1 MGHDS
6 FRPFT
11 SQPSLVSPILM
22 TKQSLLLTLPLLLC
36 NALSLGASKDSP
48 NILFIFTDDQS
59 HRTVSSYPEAY
70 DWAHTPNID
79 KLAESG
85 IRFSHAYM
93 SSWCMPARA
102 TMLTGLQ
109 QHNIP
114 SIHRVG
120 PYPGAEYDP
129 EELPFWPK
137 VFREQGYSTA
147 QIGKWHV
154 GTDTGYGRDWDYQYV
169 WVRPVPTPEN
179 AREYYV
185 DQKIILNG
193 KPIGTVNAYAT
204 DNYTN
209 RAVEF
214 IHGEYRD
221 PDKPW
226 YLWLCYTGIHGPF
239 TPADR
244 HLDAYPNVKIPSP
257 VDLYPPRPGKPEY
270 AREYGVWREDPE
282 GNARTYNQGRF
293 GDSLYDATRQYHQAA
308 LSVDE
313 GVGRLIES
321 LRSTGQL
328 ENTLV
333 VFTSD
338 QGFAW
343 GQHGFRHKRAPYA
356 ANIKV
361 PFIVSMPGT
370 VPANE
375 VCPSPVGGI
384 DLVPTFFKFA
394 NLDLPWKM
402 DGRDMTSLL
411 MDPGQTWSRPVL
423 LSFTRESFKP
433 DTDRIEAP
441 PRYTG
446 NNSPWYSFVV
456 NDRYKY
462 IQSFVENEI
471 PELYHIDDD
480 PDELQNLALLPEYRK
495 IVIQQKELL
504 ASELKRTKARFVDQL
519 PSVRGFD

>member
-1 MGHDS
+1 MAKKDLH
-6 FRPFT
+6 
-11 SQPSLVSPILM
+11 LVVSIIL
-22 TKQSLLLTLPLLLC
+22 L
-36 NALSLGASKDSP
+36 NALAIGAAEKSP

-70 DWAHTPNID
+70 EWARTPHID
-79 KLAESG
+79 ALAESG
-85 IRFSHAYM
+85 IRFSHAYT
-93 SSWCMPARA
+93 STWCMPARA

-114 SIHRVG
+114 SLHRVG

-129 EELPFWPK
+129 EKLQFWPK
-137 VFREQGYSTA
+137 VFREKGYSTA

-169 WVRPVPTPEN
+169 WVRPVPTPGN
-179 AREYYV
+179 SREYYV

-193 KPIGTVNAYAT
+193 KSIGTVEAYAT

-209 RAVEF
+209 RAIEF

-244 HLDAYPNVKIPSP
+244 HLDAYPGVDIPTP
-257 VDLYPPRPGKPEY
+257 ADIYPPRPGKPEY
-270 AREYGVWREDPE
+270 SREYGMWKQDAE
-282 GNARTYNQGRF
+282 GVARSFNKGKLGGT
-293 GDSLYDATRQYHQAA
+293 LYDATRKYHQAA
-308 LSVDE
+308 LSIDE

-321 LRSTGQL
+321 LKATGQL

-333 VFTSD
+333 VFTAD
-338 QGFAW
+338 QGYAW

-370 VPANE
+370 IPGNK
-375 VCPSPVGGI
+375 VCPSPVGAI

-394 NLDLPWKM
+394 GLDLPWEM
-402 DGRDMTSLL
+402 DGRDMTPLL
-411 MDPGQTWSRPVL
+411 LNPDRAWDRPVF
-423 LSFTRESFKP
+423 LSFTLESFRP
-433 DTDRIEAP
+433 NTVNIQP
-441 PRYTG
+441 PPVYTG
-446 NNSPWYSFVV
+446 NNMPWYAFVV

-462 IQSFVENEI
+462 IQTFVDDEI

-480 PDELQNLALLPEYRK
+480 PDELRNLALNPEYRE
-495 IVIQQKELL
+495 IVKKQKALL
-504 ASELKRTKARFVDQL
+504 ASELKRTQAQFADKL
-519 PSVRGFD
+519 PSVRGF

>member
-1 MGHDS
+1 
-6 FRPFT
+6 
-11 SQPSLVSPILM
+11 L
-22 TKQSLLLTLPLLLC
+22 
-36 NALSLGASKDSP
+36 
-48 NILFIFTDDQS
+48 
-59 HRTVSSYPEAY
+59 
-70 DWAHTPNID
+70 
-79 KLAESG
+79 
-85 IRFSHAYM
+85 
-93 SSWCMPARA
+93 
-102 TMLTGLQ
+102 
-109 QHNIP
+109 
-114 SIHRVG
+114 
-120 PYPGAEYDP
+120 
-129 EELPFWPK
+129 
-137 VFREQGYSTA
+137 
-147 QIGKWHV
+147 
-154 GTDTGYGRDWDYQYV
+154 
-169 WVRPVPTPEN
+169 
-179 AREYYV
+179 
-185 DQKIILNG
+185 
-193 KPIGTVNAYAT
+193 
-204 DNYTN
+204 
-209 RAVEF
+209 
-214 IHGEYRD
+214 
-221 PDKPW
+221 
-226 YLWLCYTGIHGPF
+226 
-239 TPADR
+239 
-244 HLDAYPNVKIPSP
+244 
-257 VDLYPPRPGKPEY
+257 
-270 AREYGVWREDPE
+270 
-282 GNARTYNQGRF
+282 YNQGRF

-370 VPANE
+370 VPANK

-402 DGRDMTSLL
+402 DGRDMTPLL
-411 MDPGQTWSRPVL
+411 RDPGQTWDRPVL

-441 PRYTG
+441 PTYTG

-480 PDELQNLALLPEYRK
+480 PDELHNLALLPEYRE
-495 IVIQQKELL
+495 IVIKQKALL
-504 ASELKRTKARFVDQL
+504 LSELKRTEAKFVDQL

>member
-1 MGHDS
+1 ML
-6 FRPFT
+6 RKT
-11 SQPSLVSPILM
+11 ALLVVFFILI
-22 TKQSLLLTLPLLLC
+22 KTLVI
-36 NALSLGASKDSP
+36 GASEKSP

-70 DWAHTPNID
+70 DWARTPHID
-79 KLAESG
+79 TLAASG

-93 SSWCMPARA
+93 GSWCMPARA
-102 TMLTGLQ
+102 TLLTGLQ

-114 SIHRVG
+114 SLHRVG

-129 EELPFWPK
+129 KNLRFWPK
-137 VFREQGYSTA
+137 EFRENGYNTA

-185 DQKIILNG
+185 DQNIILNG
-193 KPIGTVNAYAT
+193 KPIGTVEAYAT

-221 PDKPW
+221 PEKPW

-244 HLDAYPNVKIPSP
+244 HLDAYPDVDIPAP
-257 VDLYPPRPGKPEY
+257 ADLYPPRPGKPEY
-270 AREYGVWREDPE
+270 SGQYGVWKKDAD
-282 GNARTYNQGRF
+282 GNPRYLNRGQL
-293 GDSLYDATRQYHQAA
+293 GDTLYDATRKYHQAA

-321 LRSTGQL
+321 LKATGQI

-333 VFTSD
+333 VFTAD

-356 ANIKV
+356 ANIQV

-370 VPANE
+370 IPGNK

-384 DLVPTFFKFA
+384 DLIPTFFNFA
-394 NLDLPWKM
+394 GLDVPWEM
-402 DGRDMTSLL
+402 DGRDMSPLL
-411 MDPGQTWSRPVL
+411 MDPDRAWDRPVF
-423 LSFTRESFKP
+423 LSFTLESFRP
-433 DTDRIEAP
+433 NTEDIQP
-441 PRYTG
+441 PPVYTG
-446 NNSPWYSFVV
+446 NNMPWYSFVV

-462 IQSFVENEI
+462 IQTYVENEI
-471 PELYHIDDD
+471 PELYHIDND
-480 PDELQNLALLPEYRK
+480 PDELHNLALNPEYRE
-495 IVIQQKELL
+495 IVKKQKTLL
-504 ASELKRTKARFVDQL
+504 ASELKRTHAKFVDKL
-519 PSVRGFD
+519 PSVRGF